1 MNVAGIVQ
9 LALGLLNL
17 VLGNLKSTPV
27 TNDLQVAITGI
38 ESAIASLEAVQGTPV
53 TYAQLEGLR
62 VTPAWP
68 SSPPA
73 TPPATT

>member
-17 VLGNLKSTPV
+17 VLGNLKSGTV
-27 TNDLQVAITGI
+27 TSDLQVAISGI
-38 ESAIASLEAVQGTPV
+38 ESAISSLEAVQGTPV

-68 SSPPA
+68 SVPP
-73 TPPATT
+73 TPPTT

>member
-9 LALGLLNL
+9 LVLGLLNL
-17 VLGNLKSTPV
+17 VLGNLKSGTV
-27 TNDLQVAITGI
+27 TNDLQIAITGI

-68 SSPPA
+68 SPSA

>member
-1 MNVAGIVQ
+1 MNIAGIVQ

-17 VLGNLKSTPV
+17 VLGNLKSGTV
-27 TNDLQVAITGI
+27 TSDLQVAISGI
-38 ESAIASLEAVQGTPV
+38 ESAISSLEAVQGTPV

-68 SSPPA
+68 SGPP
-73 TPPATT
+73 TPPTT

>member
-27 TNDLQVAITGI
+27 TNELQVAITGI
-38 ESAIASLEAVQGTPV
+38 ESAVASLEAVQGTPV

-62 VTPAWP
+62 AVPTWGTV
-68 SSPPA
+68 PP
-73 TPPATT
+73 TVPPTS